1 MSEWKRGR
9 AYSLCMRALAGLA
22 VLVFV
27 TLACSTVAAG
37 ADSKPQP
44 RVFVVDRTPLV
55 VRGLSFDAG
64 ERVLVRAVVRGGA
77 RAMKTAFANRSGVF
91 SMRFANLRVRRCA
104 FVTVQATGA
113 HGNRATFT
121 QMPPLCGAS

>member
-9 AYSLCMRALAGLA
+9 AYSRRMRALAGLA

-27 TLACSTVAAG
+27 ALACSSVAAG
-37 ADSKPQP
+37 ADSKPKP
-44 RVFVVDRTPLV
+44 RVFVVDRTPLA
-55 VRGLSFDAG
+55 VRGVSFDAG

-77 RAMKTAFANRSGVF
+77 RATKTVVAGSSGVF
-91 SMRFANLRVRRCA
+91 SMRFASLRVRRCA